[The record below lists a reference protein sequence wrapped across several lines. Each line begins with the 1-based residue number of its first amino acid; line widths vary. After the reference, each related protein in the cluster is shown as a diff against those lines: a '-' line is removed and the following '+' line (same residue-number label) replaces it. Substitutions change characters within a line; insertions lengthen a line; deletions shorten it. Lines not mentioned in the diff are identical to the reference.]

1 MITARAFLRR
11 FDRVLRYGLV
21 GAGVTLFYTLVTVGL
36 LKGHVVR
43 DPTLATAMASIL
55 TLPVSFLA
63 HRRITYADVANHKT
77 QWTRFIVLSG
87 MNFVISTGSMKVV
100 DLCGAPYWV
109 GLIIGFILVPL
120 ANYTVSTLWVF
131 KTTKFFALED

>member
-1 MITARAFLRR
+1 MS
-11 FDRVLRYGLV
+11 GL
-21 GAGVTLFYTLVTVGL
+21 
-36 LKGHVVR
+36 
-43 DPTLATAMASIL
+43 
-55 TLPVSFLA
+55 
-63 HRRITYADVANHKT
+63 
-77 QWTRFIVLSG
+77 
-87 MNFVISTGSMKVV
+87 NFVISTGSMKIV